1 MNRDKYLNELDRYL
15 KRLPQRDY
23 ESAVSYFREYFEDA
37 GEENEQQV
45 MAELGTPK
53 EAAAEVL
60 RNLLSESQGELQR
73 ETGKRRRIGDN
84 VKMAVLAVLAAPI
97 GVPLAVASIA
107 MIISIALLMVSAV
120 VCVFALSLSLF
131 CIGGKL
137 LLRGL
142 VALPVSVPG
151 ALLLCGLGILAV
163 GCSILSVLLAVYL
176 TKWMSTGIVMISRK
190 ILGKRRK

>member
-151 ALLLCGLGILAV
+151 ALLLCGLGILAA

-176 TKWMSTGIVMISRK
+176 TKWMSMGIVIISRK

>member
-97 GVPLAVASIA
+97 GVARAVASIA

-163 GCSILSVLLAVYL
+163 GCSIRSVLLAVYL
-176 TKWMSTGIVMISRK
+176 TKWMSMGIVMISRK

>member
-73 ETGKRRRIGDN
+73 ETGKRRRVGDN

-151 ALLLCGLGILAV
+151 ALLLCGLGILAA

-176 TKWMSTGIVMISRK
+176 TKWMSMGIVMISRK

>member
-176 TKWMSTGIVMISRK
+176 TKWMSMGIVMISRK

>member
-73 ETGKRRRIGDN
+73 ETGKRRRVGDN

-151 ALLLCGLGILAV
+151 TLLLCGLGILAA

-176 TKWMSTGIVMISRK
+176 TKWMSMGIVMISRK

>member
-73 ETGKRRRIGDN
+73 ETGKRRRVGDN

-151 ALLLCGLGILAV
+151 TLLLCGLGILAV

-176 TKWMSTGIVMISRK
+176 TKWMSMGIVIISRK

>member
-73 ETGKRRRIGDN
+73 ETGKRRRVGDN

-151 ALLLCGLGILAV
+151 TCLLYTSDA
-163 GCSILSVLLAVYL
+163 ADE
-176 TKWMSTGIVMISRK
+176 
-190 ILGKRRK
+190 